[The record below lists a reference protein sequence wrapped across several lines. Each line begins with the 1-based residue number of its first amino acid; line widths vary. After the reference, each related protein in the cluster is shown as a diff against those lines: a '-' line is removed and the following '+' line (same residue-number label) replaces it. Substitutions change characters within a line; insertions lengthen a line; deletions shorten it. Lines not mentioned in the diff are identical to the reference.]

1 MQNSIQITDR
11 VDTGAVEHPYSLCMT
26 NADAS
31 ASTYVYCIWSLGEY
45 IAYRTRSSRH
55 NFTDLH
61 WLAIYVPSPWPFVY
75 CTAEPVSE
83 ELLNCAQV
91 AHLICHE
98 MH

>member
-31 ASTYVYCIWSLGEY
+31 ASTYVYCIWILGEY

-55 NFTDLH
+55 NFTALH
-61 WLAIYVPSPWPFVY
+61 WLASRPYMRPRHLCS
-75 CTAEPVSE
+75 TAWQSQQV
-83 ELLNCAQV
+83 LNCAQV
-91 AHLICHE
+91 AHLICRELH
-98 MH
+98 

>member
-31 ASTYVYCIWSLGEY
+31 ASTNVYCIWSLGEY

-75 CTAEPVSE
+75 CRAS
-83 ELLNCAQV
+83 LRGA
-91 AHLICHE
+91 A
-98 MH
+98 